1 MLSGPWTAHSPRLR
15 ERDGVAA
22 KYQPPAGWVVQA
34 FSYALDAGPDQLQV
48 FARQFGGRRKAC
60 NWTVGQLKN
69 DIEAYHAG
77 LADPDRQ
84 PPSLY
89 SLRQRWNQAK
99 SSVCVDKQTGEVW
112 WPEIS
117 KEAFADGIRGAVNGY
132 WRWQKSR
139 SGELAGKRVGFPK
152 FKRKGRDPDRFTITT
167 GTMRVNPDRR
177 SVSLP
182 KVGTVATCENTR
194 RLERL
199 IRLGRAKIL
208 SVTIR
213 RHGTRIFAIFRVIVS
228 RRPRTPALPDSA
240 VGVDVGVR
248 RLATVAAP
256 DGTILSVAENP
267 RALDRNLA
275 ELRQACRARS
285 RRKPGSIRY
294 RQANRE
300 ITRLH
305 RRVAGIRSDA
315 ISKLTTG
322 LAKTHGTVVVET
334 LNVAGML
341 AQKGLPGVRTRRRNL
356 SGAGLGQIRRQL
368 GYKQA
373 WYGCRLVEADRF
385 YPSSQICS
393 ACGRQTAIGWAEE
406 WDCPGCGARHHRDDN
421 AAVNLARYPDSG
433 WQAVGPVGSR
443 VKRRADGK
451 TGPRPARGIEA
462 PNPNPERGA
471 A

>member
-1 MLSGPWTAHSPRLR
+1 VL
-15 ERDGVAA
+15 V
-22 KYQPPAGWVVQA
+22 
-34 FSYALDAGPDQLQV
+34 
-48 FARQFGGRRKAC
+48 RQFGGRRYAY
-60 NWTVGQLKN
+60 NWAVRQLK
-69 DIEAYHAG
+69 DGIDAYRAG
-77 LADPDRQ
+77 VADPDSR

-99 SSVCVDKQTGEVW
+99 SGECVDSETGEVW
-112 WPEIS
+112 WPQIS
-117 KEAFADGIRGAVNGY
+117 KEAFADGIAGAVDGY

-139 SGELAGKRVGFPK
+139 AGTLAGKRVGFPR
-152 FKRKGRDPDRFTITT
+152 FKRKGRDADRFTITT

-182 KVGTVATCENTR
+182 KVGRVATWENTR

-199 IRLGRAKIL
+199 IGLGRARIL
-208 SVTIR
+208 AVTLR

-228 RRPRTPALPDSA
+228 RRPRTPALPGSV

-248 RLATVAAP
+248 RLATVGAP
-256 DGTILSVAENP
+256 DGTILEVAENP

-275 ELRQACRARS
+275 QLRRACRARS

-294 RQANRE
+294 QEANRQ

-305 RRVAGIRSDA
+305 RRIACVRTDA
-315 ISKLTTG
+315 ISKLTTR

-334 LNVAGML
+334 LNLAGML
-341 AQKGLPGVRTRRRNL
+341 TQKGLPGVRARRRNL

-393 ACGRQTAIGWAEE
+393 ACDEQTAIGWAEE
-406 WDCPGCGARHHRDDN
+406 WDCPGCGVHHHRDDN
-421 AAVNLARYPDSG
+421 AAVNLARYPSSG
-433 WQAVGPVGSR
+433 WRAVGPVRSR

-451 TGPRPARGIEA
+451 TGHRPARGDEA